1 VKFSSIAESQFAIEM
16 LHDRLLKGRAIMVRE
31 DRNKNSELSR
41 IMPPFEAHQNFK
53 DFQQYPHEKSYNNFH
68 ESREPYWNYPNY
80 NEPLNYFPSSV
91 KFVDKVL
98 PSPINSSD
106 SYRSYELKNSIQP
119 GPLNTSELIS
129 YSNASNSND
138 PYYLGDTS
146 YNNKN
151 YSQPVDNR
159 NETLNY
165 ENFITFVNSRLNY
178 HQNTQEQ
185 NFPFSIDRSRYSNN
199 YTPLANFSP
208 YDNHNIT
215 KEEYSMNNSMPYND
229 LTNRN
234 YNNYNYNNSKANRM
248 IFVGNL
254 DFSVNSSEL
263 YELMSKV
270 GEIISANVIY
280 EGTRSKGYGIVEYA
294 TEISASDA
302 IKHLNNTSLKGRCV
316 YIRRDVKKS

>member
-1 VKFSSIAESQFAIEM
+1 MVKFSSTAESQFAIEM

-31 DRNKNSELSR
+31 DRNKNSELSK

-53 DFQQYPHEKSYNNFH
+53 DFQQYGHGKSYNNFH

-80 NEPLNYFPSSV
+80 NEPPNYFPSSV
-91 KFVDKVL
+91 KFVEKVL
-98 PSPINSSD
+98 PLPINSSD

-119 GPLNTSELIS
+119 GPLLNTSELIS
-129 YSNASNSND
+129 YPNASNSND
-138 PYYLGDTS
+138 PYYLGGDTS

-151 YSQPVDNR
+151 YTQPVDNR

-208 YDNHNIT
+208 YDNHKIT
-215 KEEYSMNNSMPYND
+215 MDNSMPYND

-234 YNNYNYNNSKANRM
+234 YNNYNCNNSKANRM

-254 DFSVNSSEL
+254 DFSVNSNEL

>member
-1 VKFSSIAESQFAIEM
+1 MVKFSSTAESQFAIEM

-31 DRNKNSELSR
+31 DRNRNS
-41 IMPPFEAHQNFK
+41 IPPPPLEAHQNFNN
-53 DFQQYPHEKSYNNFH
+53 FQQP
-68 ESREPYWNYPNY
+68 RDPYWNYPNY
-80 NEPLNYFPSSV
+80 NEPLNYFPSNG
-91 KFVDKVL
+91 KFVDKVI
-98 PSPINSSD
+98 PSPINSTD

-119 GPLNTSELIS
+119 VPLNTSELLP
-129 YSNASNSND
+129 YPNASNYND

-146 YNNKN
+146 FNNKN
-151 YSQPVDNR
+151 YTHPVDNR
-159 NETLNY
+159 HETLNY

-185 NFPFSIDRSRYSNN
+185 NFPISVDRSRYSNN
-199 YTPLANFSP
+199 YTPLTNFSP
-208 YDNHNIT
+208 YNNQIA
-215 KEEYSMNNSMPYND
+215 KEEYSKDNSMTYND
-229 LTNRN
+229 LANRN
-234 YNNYNYNNSKANRM
+234 YNNYSNNNSKANRM

-254 DFSVNSSEL
+254 DFSVNSNEL